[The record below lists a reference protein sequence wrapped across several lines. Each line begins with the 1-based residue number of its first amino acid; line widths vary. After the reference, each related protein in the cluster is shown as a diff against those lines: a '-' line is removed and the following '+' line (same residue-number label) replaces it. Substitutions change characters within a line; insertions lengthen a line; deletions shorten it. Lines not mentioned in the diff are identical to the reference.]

1 MHTYP
6 TVTSKIL
13 LPTELETAI
22 SPNPFL
28 ATNTEVIR
36 SGIEVPAAKKVNPI
50 ISFGIWKVM
59 PTRVAHQTIKYEYI
73 AIHNIEPKNDPANHF
88 RFSFNNYK

>member
-1 MHTYP
+1 MTHP

-28 ATNTEVIR
+28 ATITDVIK
-36 SGIEVPAAKKVNPI
+36 SGMDVPAASKVSPI
-50 ISFGIWKVM
+50 ILGKSDINKGIKKF
-59 PTRVAHQTIKYEYI
+59 P
-73 AIHNIEPKNDPANHF
+73 
-88 RFSFNNYK
+88 